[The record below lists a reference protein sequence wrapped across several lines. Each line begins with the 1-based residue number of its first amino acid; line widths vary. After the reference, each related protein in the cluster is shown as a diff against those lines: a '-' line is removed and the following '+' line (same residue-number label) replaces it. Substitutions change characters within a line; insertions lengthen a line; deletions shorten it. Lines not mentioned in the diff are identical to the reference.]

1 MVAEP
6 PRTIRM
12 VVFQCA
18 YERRTAVFVVFLT
31 TSPAITNDSLLLAS
45 AEGKLAVL
53 WLQGSLC
60 ATILNIRLK
69 RVYRNEPNELATA
82 FLKLQGVSKEA
93 SGVDRLKLAGEDR
106 TAHDI
111 ESGLIEGFENSCTF
125 GHLLRAR
132 SRVAQNQLA
141 EVLLQVFRSL
151 HRRTGSNPIRG
162 SVKPENAPKNFCG
175 NQALAGL

>member
-1 MVAEP
+1 M
-6 PRTIRM
+6 
-12 VVFQCA
+12 
-18 YERRTAVFVVFLT
+18 
-31 TSPAITNDSLLLAS
+31 
-45 AEGKLAVL
+45 K
-53 WLQGSLC
+53 
-60 ATILNIRLK
+60 
-69 RVYRNEPNELATA
+69 PNELVTA
-82 FLKLQGVSKEA
+82 FLKLQGVSKET

-111 ESGLIEGFENSCTF
+111 ESGLIEGFENTCTFGPF